1 VVIGPGKKICNV
13 GKHWNAKVK
22 EEPTETHLGNTLLA
36 TGLPRSP
43 TCPDG
48 IGWEGVFFQHFQN
61 GGTCLTWMENQ
72 RLACEQHECIG
83 GRRVPFGV
91 LQGSR
96 KKKTGYSKY
105 SMRCKGGI
113 SPFKG
118 MCTKQHCDKTNPQVC
133 LKMKVVHVEMMSPMS
148 GLLLF
153 KRSSC
158 FKGKCSVFKTGLC
171 IDIGQNVW
179 GSAFNFNH
187 EQVHSISDMKGGYL
201 AKQKLFGYWA
211 SMLLK
216 KYKNKLPKQ
225 HQCADGRRKFW
236 VQLQCRDRL
245 PFCAK
250 FLKHCPNADRVRLT
264 LPGKEVKLAQY
275 CAKTCKK
282 CQDPNTVGKH
292 KWALLT
298 NGDVGCDAKNGCTHQ
313 DATLARLAT
322 VNF

>member
-1 VVIGPGKKICNV
+1 LHV
-13 GKHWNAKVK
+13 
-22 EEPTETHLGNTLLA
+22 LA
-36 TGLPRSP
+36 QYCASFTFLPRKVSC
-43 TCPDG
+43 TRSALGQCLR
-48 IGWEGVFFQHFQN
+48 N
-61 GGTCLTWMENQ
+61 GNICST
-72 RLACEQHECIG
+72 A
-83 GRRVPFGV
+83 V
-91 LQGSR
+91 LHS
-96 KKKTGYSKY
+96 
-105 SMRCKGGI
+105 
-113 SPFKG
+113 
-118 MCTKQHCDKTNPQVC
+118 
-133 LKMKVVHVEMMSPMS
+133 E
-148 GLLLF
+148 LLL
-153 KRSSC
+153 C
-158 FKGKCSVFKTGLC
+158 LLQTGLC